1 MKRFYIV
8 FKGGLWEV
16 YDEETN
22 NWLQCTYSFNDAV
35 AYIASRTGRAV
46 RIGVIS

>member
-8 FKGGLWEV
+8 FIGGLWDV

-22 NWLQCTYSFNDAV
+22 NWLHTAYSFNDAV
-35 AYIASRTGRAV
+35 AYIASRTGRPV